1 MFQTNKKKLF
11 LLREESESGPARLEY
26 YDSEKKYKAGG
37 AAKRWIPLRACFNIN
52 KKSDA
57 KHKYAIALYTKE
69 DCFSVACETEG
80 EQEEWLTGLLDLHND
95 NMSDSDEPRPFFG
108 KVT

>member
-1 MFQTNKKKLF
+1 M
-11 LLREESESGPARLEY
+11 GPARLEY

-37 AAKRWIPLRACFNIN
+37 PAKRWIPLRTCFNIN

-69 DCFSVACETEG
+69 DCFSMVCETDV
-80 EQEEWLTGLLDLHND
+80 EQEEWLAVLLELQND
-95 NMSDSDEPRPFFG
+95 NVTEGEEPRPFFG
-108 KVT
+108 EYCTILCFDALCPLSS